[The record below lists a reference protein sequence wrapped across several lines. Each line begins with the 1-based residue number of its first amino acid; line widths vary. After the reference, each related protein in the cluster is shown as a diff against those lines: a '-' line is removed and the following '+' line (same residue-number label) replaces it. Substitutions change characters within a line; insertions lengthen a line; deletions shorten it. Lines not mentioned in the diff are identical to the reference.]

1 MSHDTFIKTPKQL
14 IIAVTLAFLVP
25 IILIVLLASWVTG
38 GLRKEQAAS
47 ASMTPKAIAERIAP
61 VAKVEYKDPKAPKV
75 YLAGDKVYKEV
86 CAACHDGGVG
96 GAPKFGDKAGWEQ
109 RLKTG
114 FEALLASVIK
124 GKGAMAAKGGN
135 PDLDEF
141 ELARAVHYMT
151 GAAGGTFAEPKAP
164 TPAAPVTAPAPTAAT
179 PAPAPVAAAPAPAA
193 VVAPVAPAPVT
204 VAAAAAPAAAANEVG
219 KKIYSTACM
228 ACHDSGAGGAPKL
241 TDKAEWAKRTGQG
254 VDVLTA
260 TVIKGKGA
268 MPAKGMAMSASD
280 ADIKATV
287 EYMLAQVK

>member
-14 IIAVTLAFLVP
+14 IIAVALAFLVP
-25 IILIVLLASWVTG
+25 IIVIVLLASWVTG
-38 GLRKEQAAS
+38 GLHKEQAAS

-96 GAPKFGDKAGWEQ
+96 GAPKFGDKAGWEP
-109 RLKTG
+109 RLKAG
-114 FEALLASVIK
+114 FEALVASVIK

-141 ELARAVHYMT
+141 EVARAVHYMT
-151 GAAGGTFAEPKAP
+151 GASGGTFAEPKVPAP
-164 TPAAPVTAPAPTAAT
+164 TAPAAPAPTAAAAP
-179 PAPAPVAAAPAPAA
+179 PAPVPSAAPVVTEAPAAAPAVVAAVAAAPAA
-193 VVAPVAPAPVT
+193 T
-204 VAAAAAPAAAANEVG
+204 ANEVG
-219 KKIYSTACM
+219 KKIYSTVCM

-268 MPAKGMAMSASD
+268 MPSKGLAMSASD

-287 EYMLAQVK
+287 EYILSQVK